1 MLMPIP
7 IAALSA
13 LFGIIATSLFADP
26 TVNLS
31 SGNGSAIIF
40 GEADLVTRIF
50 DLGTVVY
57 TRSVPDLKAAIEAS
71 IGAPW

>member
-1 MLMPIP
+1 M
-7 IAALSA
+7 AALSA

-26 TVNLS
+26 IVNLS
-31 SGNGSAIIF
+31 SGNGNAIIF

-57 TRSVPDLKAAIEAS
+57 TRSVPHLKAAIEAS